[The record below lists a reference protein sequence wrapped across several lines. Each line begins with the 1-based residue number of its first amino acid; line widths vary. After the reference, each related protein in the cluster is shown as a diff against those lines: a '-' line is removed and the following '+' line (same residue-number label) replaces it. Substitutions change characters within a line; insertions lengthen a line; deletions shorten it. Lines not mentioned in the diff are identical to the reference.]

1 MNKSN
6 DTSRLP
12 YTAIPQPVPSW
23 LQNFTPLLQ
32 QARWF
37 SNNDQDKEALALA
50 LEEYKRQPS
59 LDALE
64 QVFDSYMALK
74 QFDKAKALFKEMK
87 KLGATDAFLEL
98 QKSNYYIAVGKLTNA
113 QRCVKQVLLHK
124 KQLDKRCRASLYSIQ
139 GLLGFSMG
147 EPSTL
152 PFTQALRYDYLL
164 MPQEI
169 AVCYLIR
176 GRIRLDQE
184 EYEAAYQDAQSC
196 LRVYPNNEDEY
207 LVHYLRAAA
216 GYGAGRLTYVKQD
229 IEIVLQSRDKAAS
242 EEMKPF
248 MQELQE
254 LLPKEP
260 VVIDKDF
267 MENLQRQF
275 FGEVDDVID
284 AAGDFGRCATW
295 TGALFK
301 EKMDSGIQKS
311 IAYLR
316 ESLAPLNKPGLPE
329 ELKEIQDYLQRFANE
344 RLTQICL
351 DFITPTGPE
360 TTLAQMQTWKKQI
373 LLILDEYTDI
383 YESLCSKV
391 KELAVLYYIPAFF
404 GV

>member
-6 DTSRLP
+6 DTSKLP

-37 SNNDQDKEALALA
+37 SNNDQDEEALALA
-50 LEEYKRQPS
+50 LEEHKRHPS

-64 QVFDSYMALK
+64 QVFDSYMALE

-98 QKSNYYIAVGKLTNA
+98 QKSIYYIAVGKLTNA
-113 QRCVKQVLLHK
+113 QRCVKQALLHK

-147 EPSTL
+147 RPSTL

-164 MPQEI
+164 MPSEL

-184 EYEAAYQDAQSC
+184 AYESAYQDAQSC

-216 GYGAGRLTYVKQD
+216 GYGAGHLTHVKQD
-229 IEIVLQSRDKAAS
+229 IEIVLQSQDEAAD

-254 LLPKEP
+254 SLPKAP

-267 MENLQRQF
+267 MENLRRHF
-275 FGEVDDVID
+275 FGEVDDIIE
-284 AAGDFGRCATW
+284 AADDLENCTAW
-295 TGALFK
+295 TGAFFK
-301 EKMDSGIQKS
+301 EKMDGGIQKS

-316 ESLAPLNKPGLPE
+316 ESLAPLNKPDLDE
-329 ELKEIQDYLQRFANE
+329 KLKEIQDYLQRCADE
-344 RLTQICL
+344 RLSQICS
-351 DFITPTGPE
+351 DFITPTGPD
-360 TTLAQMQTWKKQI
+360 TTLAQAHIWKKQI

-383 YESLCSKV
+383 YGFLCAKV
-391 KELAVLYYIPAFF
+391 KELAVLYYIPVFF
-404 GV
+404 GA

>member
-1 MNKSN
+1 MKKSN
-6 DTSRLP
+6 AASQLP
-12 YTAIPQPVPSW
+12 QITISQPTPSW

-50 LEEYKRQPS
+50 LAEHKRRPS

-64 QVFDSYMALK
+64 QAFDSSLALE
-74 QFDKAKALFKEMK
+74 QFEPAKELLKEMK
-87 KLGATDAFLEL
+87 KLGANNIFLSL
-98 QKSNYYIAVGKLTNA
+98 QKATYYMATEKLSLA
-113 QRCVKQVLLHK
+113 KRYVKQALQHK
-124 KQLDKRCRASLYSIQ
+124 NQLDNRHRAYLYFTQGRLAFIQ
-139 GLLGFSMG
+139 NNPKTF
-147 EPSTL
+147 
-152 PFTQALRYDYLL
+152 PFTQALHYDYLL
-164 MPQEI
+164 MPSERGM
-169 AVCYLIR
+169 CYLIR
-176 GRIRLDQE
+176 GLIRLDQE
-184 EYEAAYQDAQSC
+184 AYEAAYQDAQSS
-196 LRVYPNNEDEY
+196 LHVHPHND
-207 LVHYLRAAA
+207 VAHYLQAMA
-216 GYGAGRLTYVKQD
+216 GYYSGHLTHLQQD
-229 IEIVLQSRDKAAS
+229 TQIVLQSKDELIGKS
-242 EEMKPF
+242 MKSN
-248 MQELQE
+248 MRQLQKI
-254 LLPKEP
+254 LPEEP

-267 MENLQRQF
+267 MDNLRHQF
-275 FGEVDDVID
+275 FDEVDEVID